1 MSSEPGFWLLHKEWV
16 TGRTCETC
24 NDKRAVGAN
33 PKERQWKT
41 TKYQNLANLSALTE
55 QQALCFSLSWR

>member
-1 MSSEPGFWLLHKEWV
+1 MFHKQESSNKGVEMSSEPGFWLLHKEWV

-33 PKERQWKT
+33 PKEWQWKT
-41 TKYQNLANLSALTE
+41 T
-55 QQALCFSLSWR
+55 